1 MPGRTRAVVELRAWG
16 TRVSEPS
23 ETPVIPGQLD
33 VEEVFKLARLEEQAP
48 PAPATAAT
56 GELVPT
62 LEPLVTAWVATLS
75 DAPQTQRTYRQASAR
90 FLAWL
95 GPKAG
100 PDALTLHTMAAYQA
114 HLAKPGPDATRRS
127 SATIRKERA
136 ALNSLLRWAIEHDLI
151 DRQQGAL
158 ATSVRL
164 PKAQTAGDEAPKAL
178 DDAQYQRLIDVV
190 TAQSARDRLIGAR
203 DLAMVRTLGD
213 AGLRCEELA
222 ALERRDFLPAR
233 QGAALRV
240 LNVRFGKGD
249 RQRKVKLTP
258 TATTAIV
265 AWERERTRTL
275 GPAAERDPLFITLG
289 RRRRDGFYTSPGR
302 PVGAELLA
310 DVLKRYGQRA
320 DLPADLRHP
329 HVLRHTMATRWR
341 RRGRDLETLR
351 KQLGHA
357 SMKTTQVYL
366 AADPTHED
374 AEVLAFDR
382 PALTLEDDAA

>member
-1 MPGRTRAVVELRAWG
+1 
-16 TRVSEPS
+16 VSETSP
-23 ETPVIPGQLD
+23 IPGQLD
-33 VEEVFKLARLEEQAP
+33 VDEVLELVEHEQRQGE
-48 PAPATAAT
+48 PAGEPGAS
-56 GELVPT
+56 GELVSA
-62 LEPLVTAWVATLS
+62 LEPLIAAWVATLA
-75 DAPQTQRTYRQASAR
+75 DAPQTQRTYRQAAGR

-95 GPKAG
+95 GPQAT

-114 HLAKPGPDATRRS
+114 HLAAPGPDGKRRS

-136 ALNSLLRWAIEHDLI
+136 ALNALLRWAIDHNLV

-164 PKAQTAGDEAPKAL
+164 PKAQTTGDEPPKAL
-178 DDAQYQRLIDVV
+178 DDAQYARLIAVV
-190 TAQSARDRLIGAR
+190 TAQGARDRLIGAR
-203 DLAMVRTLGD
+203 DLAIVRTLGD

-233 QGAALRV
+233 QGANLRV
-240 LNVRFGKGD
+240 LHVRFGKGD

-258 TATTAIV
+258 TATAAIV

-275 GPAAERDPLFITLG
+275 GTAAAHDRLFITLG
-289 RRRRDGFYTSPGR
+289 RRRRDGTYTQPGQ

-310 DVLKRYGQRA
+310 DLLKRYGRHAALPQ
-320 DLPADLRHP
+320 DLHHP

-351 KQLGHA
+351 RQLGHA

-366 AADPTHED
+366 AADPVHED
-374 AEVLAFDR
+374 AEILAFDR
-382 PALTLEDDAA
+382 GPLPLEADANA